1 MTQPPLDAAA
11 REDIDPN
18 DADALERWA
27 GRLGVDVDAVR
38 NTVIAVSGDSEA
50 VALRLGAARGAAD

>member
-11 REDIDPN
+11 RETIDLN

-27 GRLGVDVDAVR
+27 ERLGVDVDAVR
-38 NTVIAVSGDSEA
+38 NTVIAVGGDSEA
-50 VALRLGAARGAAD
+50 VALRLGSARGAAD